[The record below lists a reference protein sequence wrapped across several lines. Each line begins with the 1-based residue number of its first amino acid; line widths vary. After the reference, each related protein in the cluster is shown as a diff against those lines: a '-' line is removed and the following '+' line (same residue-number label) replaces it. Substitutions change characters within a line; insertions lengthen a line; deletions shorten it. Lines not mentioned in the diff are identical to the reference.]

1 MPTTPETES
10 DTRRLRHIDIS
21 LVPESRFP
29 VPQSDGYSLYGA
41 LLDRLAAVDETTS
54 TRVHDAP
61 LGGLRVSALR
71 GTFGE
76 SDQRHHKTVLPD
88 QTYQLSLGVI
98 DPADAEVFQ
107 ALVQAL
113 VLDGDQLGLTNGTL
127 RVHEFESTNT
137 THADLLERASEQ
149 QNPTIE
155 MQFRSPT
162 CIEEADGVTTMFPH
176 RVPVFNSLL
185 GKWNKTAPEELQ
197 FDIDRDTIAGSV
209 IEKPNA
215 RAYRTHSVLVNRVTN
230 DDGENR
236 NIFRQGFSGECDYA
250 FKDASSSVQNAV
262 TALALFA
269 EFSGIGSAVSR
280 GCGDVT
286 VEVSRR

>member
-1 MPTTPETES
+1 MSTTPDTDS
-10 DTRRLRHIDIS
+10 DNRRLRHIDIS

-29 VPQSDGYSLYGA
+29 IPQSDGYSLYGA
-41 LLDRLAAVDETTS
+41 LLNRLAAVDEATS

-71 GTFGE
+71 GAFGE
-76 SDQRHHKTVLPD
+76 SDRRHHKAVLPE
-88 QTYQLSLGVI
+88 QTYHLTLGVT
-98 DPADAEVFQ
+98 DSADTEVFQ

-127 RVHEFESTNT
+127 RVNKFESTNT
-137 THADLLERASEQ
+137 THADLLERASDYDSP
-149 QNPTIE
+149 NVD

-162 CIEEADGVTTMFPH
+162 CIEEENEVTTMFPH
-176 RVPVFNSLL
+176 RVSVFNSLL

-197 FDIDRDTIAGSV
+197 FDIDRDTLAGSV
-209 IEKPNA
+209 IEKPND

-230 DDGENR
+230 EEGDNR
-236 NIFRQGFSGECDYA
+236 NIFRQGFSGECEYA
-250 FKDASSSVQNAV
+250 FKSASPSTKNVV

-286 VEVSRR
+286 VEVSER

>member
-1 MPTTPETES
+1 MPTTPDTKA
-10 DTRRLRHIDIS
+10 DTRRLRHINIS
-21 LVPESRFP
+21 LVPESRFA

-41 LLDRLAAVDETTS
+41 LLNQLAAVDETTS
-54 TRVHDAP
+54 TRVHDAA

-71 GTFGE
+71 GTFGK
-76 SDQRHHKTVLPD
+76 SDRRHHKTVLPD
-88 QTYQLSLGVI
+88 QTYQLSLGVT
-98 DPADAEVFQ
+98 DPRDVEIFQ

-113 VLDGDQLGLTNGTL
+113 VLNGDQLGLTNGTL
-127 RVHEFESTNT
+127 RVQEFESTNT
-137 THADLLERASEQ
+137 THADLLEQTNEY

-155 MQFRSPT
+155 MRFRSPT
-162 CIEEADGVTTMFPH
+162 CIEEANGVTAMFPH

-230 DDGENR
+230 EDGENR
-236 NIFRQGFSGECDYA
+236 NIFRQGFSGECEYA
-250 FKDASSSVQNAV
+250 FKNATPSVQNA
-262 TALALFA
+262 TTSLALFA

-286 VEVSRR
+286 VEVSER

>member
-1 MPTTPETES
+1 MPTTPETEA
-10 DTRRLRHIDIS
+10 DTQRLRHIDIS

-54 TRVHDAP
+54 TSVHDSP

-76 SDQRHHKTVLPD
+76 SDRRHHKTVLPER
-88 QTYQLSLGVI
+88 TYRLSLGVT
-98 DPADAEVFQ
+98 DPAATEVFQ

-127 RVHEFESTNT
+127 HVQEFESRNA
-137 THADLLERASEQ
+137 THEDLLERASEYRD
-149 QNPTIE
+149 PTIE
-155 MQFRSPT
+155 MEFRSPT
-162 CIEEADGVTTMFPH
+162 CIEEANEVTTMFPH
-176 RVPVFNSLL
+176 RVPVFNSLV
-185 GKWNKTAPEELQ
+185 GKWNKTAPGEIQ
-197 FDIDRDTIAGSV
+197 FDLDRDTIAGSV

-230 DDGENR
+230 EEGENR

-269 EFSGIGSAVSR
+269 EFGGIGSAVSR
-280 GCGDVT
+280 GCGDVN
-286 VEVSRR
+286 VEVSE

>member
-1 MPTTPETES
+1 MAMTTDVETEGQ
-10 DTRRLRHIDIS
+10 RLRYIDIS

-29 VPQSDGYSLYGA
+29 VPKSDGYSLYGA
-41 LLDRLAAVDETTS
+41 ILDRLAAVDETTS
-54 TRVHDAP
+54 AHVHDAP

-76 SDQRHHKTVLPD
+76 SDRRHHKAILPD
-88 QTYQLSLGVI
+88 RTYNLTLGVT

-113 VLDGDQLGLTNGTL
+113 VLERDRLELTNGIL
-127 RVHEFESTNT
+127 HVHEFESTNT
-137 THADLLERASEQ
+137 THADLLDRASEYE
-149 QNPTIE
+149 NPSVA

-162 CIEEADGVTTMFPH
+162 CIEEANEVTTLFPH
-176 RVPVFNSLL
+176 RVPVFNSLI
-185 GKWNKTAPEELQ
+185 GKWNKTAPEKFR
-197 FDIDRDTIAGSV
+197 FDIDRDTLAGSV
-209 IEKPNA
+209 IEKPDA

-236 NIFRQGFSGECDYA
+236 NIFRQGFSGACEYA
-250 FKDASSSVQNAV
+250 FKNASSSVQNAV
-262 TALALFA
+262 AALALFA
-269 EFSGIGSAVSR
+269 EFGGIGSAVSR

-286 VEVSRR
+286 VEVSER

>member
-1 MPTTPETES
+1 MPTTARTEA
-10 DTRRLRHIDIS
+10 DDRRLRHIDVD

-54 TRVHDAP
+54 ARVHDAP

-76 SDQRHHKTVLPD
+76 SDRRHHKTVLPD
-88 QTYQLSLGVI
+88 RTYQLSLGVT

-107 ALVQAL
+107 ALVRAL
-113 VLDGDQLGLTNGTL
+113 VLDGDQLDLTNGTL
-127 RVHEFESTNT
+127 RVREFESANT
-137 THADLLERASEQ
+137 THANLLESASDHR
-149 QNPTIE
+149 NPTVE

-162 CIEEADGVTTMFPH
+162 CIEESNEVTTMFPH

-185 GKWNKTAPEELQ
+185 GKWNRTAPEELQ

-215 RAYRTHSVLVNRVTN
+215 RAFRTHSVLVNRVTN
-230 DDGENR
+230 EDGENR

-262 TALALFA
+262 TALTLFA

-286 VEVSRR
+286 IEVSER

>member
-1 MPTTPETES
+1 MPTTPDTAA
-10 DTRRLRHIDIS
+10 DTRRLRYIDIS

-41 LLDRLAAVDETTS
+41 LLDRLAAIDETTS
-54 TRVHDAP
+54 THVHDAP

-76 SDQRHHKTVLPD
+76 SDRRHHKTVLPN
-88 QTYQLSLGVI
+88 QTYQLSLGVT
-98 DPADAEVFQ
+98 DPADTEVFQ

-127 RVHEFESTNT
+127 RVHEFNSTNT
-137 THADLLERASEQ
+137 THADLLERAAEYGS
-149 QNPTIE
+149 PAIE

-162 CIEEADGVTTMFPH
+162 CIEEANEVTTMFPH
-176 RVPVFNSLL
+176 RVSVFNSLL
-185 GKWNKTAPEELQ
+185 GKWNKTAPEEIKL
-197 FDIDRDTIAGSV
+197 DVDRDTIAGSV

-215 RAYRTHSVLVNRVTN
+215 RAYQTHSVLVNRVTN

-236 NIFRQGFSGECDYA
+236 NIFRQGFSGECGYA
-250 FKDASSSVQNAV
+250 FKDASSSVQNAI

-269 EFSGIGSAVSR
+269 EYSGIGSAVSR

-286 VEVSRR
+286 VEASDR

>member
-1 MPTTPETES
+1 MPTPDTEA
-10 DTRRLRHIDIS
+10 DIRRLRHIDVS

-54 TRVHDAP
+54 AHVHDAP

-71 GTFGE
+71 GTFGD
-76 SDQRHHKTVLPD
+76 SDRRHHKTVLPD
-88 QTYQLSLGVI
+88 RTYRLSLGVT

-137 THADLLERASEQ
+137 RHADLLERASEFQ
-149 QNPTIE
+149 SPTIE

-162 CIEEADGVTTMFPH
+162 CIEEANEVTTMFPH

-185 GKWNKTAPEELQ
+185 GKWNKTAPEELR

-209 IEKPNA
+209 IEKPNV

-236 NIFRQGFSGECDYA
+236 NIFRQGFSGECEYA

-286 VEVSRR
+286 VEVSKR